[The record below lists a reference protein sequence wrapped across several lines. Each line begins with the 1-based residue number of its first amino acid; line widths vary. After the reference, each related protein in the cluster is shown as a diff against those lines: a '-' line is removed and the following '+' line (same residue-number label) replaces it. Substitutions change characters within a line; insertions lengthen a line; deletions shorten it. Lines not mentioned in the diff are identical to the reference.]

1 MTSILGYSAYV
12 KTFLIFFK
20 KTINFFLFQIT
31 IFFIWQI
38 ELLNLYL
45 SLCYRMYKKRGQL
58 PSKNYIQS
66 IIGLL
71 LKRSL
76 C

>member
-45 SLCYRMYKKRGQL
+45 SLCYRMYKKEGSCPL
-58 PSKNYIQS
+58 K
-66 IIGLL
+66 IISNLL
-71 LKRSL
+71 LVYY
-76 C
+76 